1 MSNQLHVTDDIW
13 ERFADYLITHLKDSA
28 YGHFLKDF
36 FVEFDEAAASSLNFF
51 VWAAFSGEAAE
62 SYGRIRRLLQRL
74 AVDACNANA
83 WVIPFNQVT
92 VHLAHNENISSENSM
107 PNEFV
112 DGRT

>member
-1 MSNQLHVTDDIW
+1 MKFGVDYQHQTHVTTDIR
-13 ERFADYLITHLKDSA
+13 EKFADYLDTHLKDSDFGR
-28 YGHFLKDF
+28 YLKDF

-74 AVDACNANA
+74 AVDACNAND

-92 VHLAHNENISSENSM
+92 VHLAQDGEASSVSAL
-107 PNEFV
+107 P
-112 DGRT
+112 